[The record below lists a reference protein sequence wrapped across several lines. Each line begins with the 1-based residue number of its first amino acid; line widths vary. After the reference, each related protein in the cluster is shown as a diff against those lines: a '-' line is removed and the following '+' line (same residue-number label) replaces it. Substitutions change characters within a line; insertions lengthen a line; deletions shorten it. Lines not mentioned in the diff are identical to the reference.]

1 VDAALGK
8 LKDLPRMLADGDD
21 QRAKVFLRE
30 ALEHVKVWTRRTG
43 TGTKTRY
50 VLDRGEIHFG
60 LPTAG
65 EVSPSA

>member
-1 VDAALGK
+1 
-8 LKDLPRMLADGDD
+8 MLADGDD